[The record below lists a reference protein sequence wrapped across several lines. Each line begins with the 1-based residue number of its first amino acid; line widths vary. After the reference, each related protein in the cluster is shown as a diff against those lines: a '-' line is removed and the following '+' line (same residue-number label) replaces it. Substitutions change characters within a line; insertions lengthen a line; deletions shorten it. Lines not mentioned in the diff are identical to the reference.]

1 VPCTGERRKEIT
13 MESFLAPEWPGGRL
27 VVGEENAEK
36 GRARV
41 IGSLNSDAVEVLLDA
56 VDSGVA
62 VLDLSELH
70 PIDASAIR
78 VLAGLWPTHC
88 TLVGCPPG
96 LERRL
101 AHVRCNYADF

>member
-1 VPCTGERRKEIT
+1 
-13 MESFLAPEWPGGRL
+13 MEAEWPGGRL
-27 VVGEENAEK
+27 VIGEEPAGT

-41 IGSLNSDAVEVLLDA
+41 IGSLNGDAVEAILDA

-70 PIDASAIR
+70 PIDDSAMR
-78 VLAGLWPTHC
+78 VLAGLWPTYC
-88 TLVGCPPG
+88 TLEGCPPG

-101 AHVRCNYADF
+101 AHVRCNYVDF

>member
-1 VPCTGERRKEIT
+1 
-13 MESFLAPEWPGGRL
+13 MEAEWPGGRL
-27 VVGEENAEK
+27 VIGEEKART
-36 GRARV
+36 GRAHV
-41 IGSLNSDAVEVLLDA
+41 IGSLNADAVEVLLDA
-56 VDSGVA
+56 VDGGVA

-70 PIDASAIR
+70 PIDSSALR

-101 AHVRCNYADF
+101 ARVRCNYVDF

>member
-1 VPCTGERRKEIT
+1 MR
-13 MESFLAPEWPGGRL
+13 AEWQGGRL
-27 VVGEENAEK
+27 VIGDELAGT

-41 IGSLNSDAVEVLLDA
+41 IGSLSGDAVEVLLDA

-70 PIDASAIR
+70 PIDDSAVR
-78 VLAGLWPTHC
+78 VLAGLWPIHC
-88 TLVGCPPG
+88 SLVGCPPG

-101 AHVRCNYADF
+101 AHVRCNYVDF